1 VVVFGTVEG
10 GLMEGF
16 IVAWWMWCVFGMLLL
31 ISEMATPGAFY
42 QFFFGLGAIA
52 VGLITVVGL
61 EMSLPLQTL
70 LFVVLSIGSIAL
82 LRNPLR
88 ARFAQ
93 GPDEEV
99 DKILGAIAV
108 AVDMIPADAIGKA
121 ELRGAQ
127 WNARNV
133 SGSTIAKSQRCRVVK
148 LDGLT
153 LEIQGEINQK
163 VGG

>member
-1 VVVFGTVEG
+1 
-10 GLMEGF
+10 MEGF
-16 IVAWWMWCVFGMLLL
+16 VVTWWMWCVFGMLLL
-31 ISEMATPGAFY
+31 LSEMTTPGAFY

-70 LFVVLSIGSIAL
+70 LFVLLSVGSIAL
-82 LRNPLR
+82 LRKPLR
-88 ARFAQ
+88 ARFSE

-99 DKILGAIAV
+99 DNIVGAIAV
-108 AVDMIPADAIGKA
+108 AVEKIPADAIGKA

-133 SGSTIAKSQRCRVVK
+133 SGSTIAKSQRCRVVRV
-148 LDGLT
+148 DGLT
-153 LEIQGEINQK
+153 LDIQGETNQK